1 MENNY
6 NKELE
11 NTNEYDYD
19 YDEIP
24 PTKEPNPDPVYT
36 PPLNNE
42 PSYTPPLNTE
52 PTNVKTGMAVAAF
65 VLGLIAFFTTFFGI
79 NIIIGVIGI
88 VLAGVYL
95 SKKQP
100 ELRGLAIAGLILSII
115 SIAIF
120 VLLVVL
126 IVVFIVSGSMGM
138 FFSDPMYTEFYYDM
152 MHDFY

>member
-19 YDEIP
+19 YEEIP
-24 PTKEPNPDPVYT
+24 PTRESNTDPEYT
-36 PPLNNE
+36 PPLNKE
-42 PSYTPPLNTE
+42 PSYTPPLNTN
-52 PTNVKTGMAVAAF
+52 PTTVKTGMAIAAF

-79 NIIIGVIGI
+79 NIVIGIIGI
-88 VLAGVYL
+88 VLAGAYL

-126 IVVFIVSGSMGM
+126 IIVFIASGTMSM
-138 FFSDPMYTEFYYDM
+138 FFSDPMYGEFYYDVM
-152 MHDFY
+152 NEFY